1 LQFLKQAESCTNFE
15 FLMKKPKEESNINL
29 TLKHENDLGVKGSIK
44 KITKTTWINVREYIF
59 IAFGLLLFAGAW
71 KALLLPHKIT
81 GGGVIGVGALIYYA
95 TNIPI
100 SVTYFA
106 INFVLLA
113 IAVKTIGWKFCLRTI
128 YGVGVITLFFSIL
141 PQAPIGTFINAD
153 ENFMACVLGGLLMG
167 TGIGIVF
174 LSNGSSGGTDI
185 IAKVV
190 NKYRNITLGRVL
202 LYCDVLIISSSYF
215 LKFGRIET
223 VVYGLTTLAI
233 STVTVDMVINGV
245 RQSVQFFIF
254 SKEYEQIATRIN
266 LDVHRGVTILDG
278 MGWYSKEP
286 MKVVTVVARKNE
298 SIKIF
303 RIVKDID
310 PNAFISQSSVIGV
323 YGQGFD
329 VIKGK

>member
-1 LQFLKQAESCTNFE
+1 MENAETRRPMKSEIGNNLKSYTREK
-15 FLMKKPKEESNINL
+15 LRNI
-29 TLKHENDLGVKGSIK
+29 
-44 KITKTTWINVREYIF
+44 REYVL
-59 IAFGLLLFAGAW
+59 IALGLLLYSAAW
-71 KALLLPHKIT
+71 KGFLLPHLIT
-81 GGGVIGVGALIYYA
+81 GGGATGVGAIVYYA
-95 TNIPI
+95 TGIPI
-100 SVTYFA
+100 SITYFS
-106 INFVLLA
+106 INFVLLV
-113 IAVKTIGWKFCLRTI
+113 IAVRTVGLSFSLRTI
-128 YGVGVITLFFSIL
+128 YGVGMLTTFFAL
-141 PQAPIGTFINAD
+141 MPQAVPGTFVGAD
-153 ENFMACVLGGLLMG
+153 DNFMACVIGGLLS
-167 TGIGIVF
+167 GIGIGMVF

-202 LYCDVLIISSSYF
+202 LYCDVLIICSTYF
-215 LKFGRIET
+215 FEFGSLEKI
-223 VVYGLTTLAI
+223 VYGLTTMTI
-233 STVTVDMVINGV
+233 TTVSVDMVINGV

-254 SKEYEQIATRIN
+254 SKEYEQIANRIN

-286 MKVVTVVARKNE
+286 VKVVTVVARKNE

-329 VIKGK
+329 IIRGK